1 MKTTSYP
8 ARLHLLIPALSAL
21 TLGACSTFKA
31 DTPTAG
37 PVPGE
42 RTNPVFS
49 EPLVKTA
56 GQLAPRDLAT
66 LIFLRPGRTTA
77 AAKDEPLNVYVNGR
91 YLASLLPGGYVEH
104 RNCAGTVPVAAVFD
118 DARIRHLGQ
127 RGQAASVGIEAGKTY
142 YFRVESA
149 GADQQAKVTPLTVEQ
164 VSLGEYRRQSHAL
177 ARAPACLPAAATNSA
192 AAAAAA
198 TTVAPAAAAAP
209 VQTNAVPSAAPAAAA
224 WSAEQVWAPLEAWRA
239 AWERGDYAAYQSF
252 YAPDFKGTLASRK
265 AWEAQRRARLNNAA
279 KQITLDNIVLAAV
292 AGDGSATA
300 DFQQRYQSKGF
311 TDQGQKRLVWKLV
324 GGTPKIVSE
333 NFTGR

>member
-66 LIFLRPGRTTA
+66 LIFLRPGRATA
-77 AAKDEPLNVYVNGR
+77 AAKDAPLNVYVNGR

-164 VSLGEYRRQSHAL
+164 VSLSEYRRQSHAL
-177 ARAPACLPAAATNSA
+177 ARAPACLPAAAASA
-192 AAAAAA
+192 VAA
-198 TTVAPAAAAAP
+198 TAVPAAP
-209 VQTNAVPSAAPAAAA
+209 VLASAAPAATPAA
-224 WSAEQVWAPLEAWRA
+224 AGWSAEQVRAPLEAWRA

-252 YAPDFKGTLASRK
+252 YAPNFKGTLASRK

-324 GGTPKIVSE
+324 GGMPKIVGES
-333 NFTGR
+333 FTGR